1 MTDPAALK
9 RVDLLGTLGV
19 LMLGVGAGAWFGE
32 VLAKYIV
39 LLLIGG
45 GLLHAF
51 SMYGKHRLESARGMA
66 LPPWYGFLYWLC
78 WVLLAMLAVWL
89 GLSRA

>member
-1 MTDPAALK
+1 
-9 RVDLLGTLGV
+9 VWLLV
-19 LMLGVGAGAWFGE
+19 
-32 VLAKYIV
+32 
-39 LLLIGG
+39 GG

-51 SMYGKHRLESARGMA
+51 SMYGKHRLESARGTA